1 LRSEISSKEPD
12 ARSASPVLREGWLG
26 NQPSLLDDSGV
37 GAAEQEEPCKSKFS
51 EWEPVIRLLRFT
63 PALPKGMTPRHNR

>member
-26 NQPSLLDDSGV
+26 NQPSLLDFV
-37 GAAEQEEPCKSKFS
+37 VR
-51 EWEPVIRLLRFT
+51 W
-63 PALPKGMTPRHNR
+63 ALASDCR